1 MILFSCL
8 TFIHLTQVENV
19 MLTNDESQKL
29 KIKIVNFFIT
39 VPKFSNVFK
48 ILGKENVNKL
58 DHCDA
63 LVLL

>member
-39 VPKFSNVFK
+39 VPKFNNVFK
-48 ILGKENVNKL
+48 ILGKENVTNF
-58 DHCDA
+58 
-63 LVLL
+63 VL